1 MSSPY
6 TPIPQETNV
15 GEVTAWIPLTTDF
28 SWSSACTGQF
38 RLDGPSLMAFDPGY
52 GLEVDTNVI
61 CQAPA
66 VTSGFLLSNCSI
78 RSSSLLSWS
87 YSVKHVIVSGWWE
100 QAKLGVATKE
110 GHTAASLQPMVCPVD
125 FSTLASSVKDLSS
138 TLGLCCPPGYYLGGG
153 DVGQAVGNCL
163 SDVLPGMTLTYASTS
178 GTASLS
184 WVTAITTLTAKSTVG
199 AIGVLGWNVDEVVES
214 FPSSPRPAIT
224 SLIPA
229 ASSTSSP
236 ITDPSVIY
244 SGRLSAGAKTAI
256 GFGIALGVIGFL
268 TLLVSMLFVGRRN
281 KKKTNEATVSRPG
294 SSSPS
299 NELQTKEKA
308 RELAGKSEALELETI
323 YRYR

>member
-1 MSSPY
+1 
-6 TPIPQETNV
+6 
-15 GEVTAWIPLTTDF
+15 
-28 SWSSACTGQF
+28 
-38 RLDGPSLMAFDPGY
+38 
-52 GLEVDTNVI
+52 
-61 CQAPA
+61 
-66 VTSGFLLSNCSI
+66 
-78 RSSSLLSWS
+78 
-87 YSVKHVIVSGWWE
+87 
-100 QAKLGVATKE
+100 
-110 GHTAASLQPMVCPVD
+110 MVE
-125 FSTLASSVKDLSS
+125 KR
-138 TLGLCCPPGYYLGGG
+138 GYYLGGG

-184 WVTAITTLTAKSTVG
+184 WVTATTTLTAKSTVG

-281 KKKTNEATVSRPG
+281 KKKTNEATVSGPG

-323 YRYR
+323 HRYR